1 MRAARTQRHPRRQR
15 GAGIA
20 AALLVALA
28 TAVPA
33 AADTV
38 KLPAV
43 RSVLGA
49 DEPCVAA
56 SAAQA
61 GGRPWALAA
70 LGHTRSLTLSQ
81 GGGVTVAVVDTGVST
96 TAAGLSGR
104 VTALAGAGEDCVGH
118 GTFAAGLIAAAS
130 TAGAAGA
137 AGGGPAGLAPQAEIL
152 AVRGTDERG
161 NASPARVAEG
171 IRQAA
176 DAGAPVVYVAVAL
189 ADGKAELTDAVR
201 YASRKDALVV
211 APLAPDALPKDR
223 ATGDLV
229 RPQPWY
235 WPAAAP
241 GVLAVTDYGPDGGR
255 PDNAPVV
262 SGADLAAPGDAVV
275 GLGPRGKGHFI
286 GSGASL
292 AAAHAAGAAA
302 LVRARYPEMSA
313 AEVSRQLTEAAYP
326 AAPPRL
332 DPYAALTAVLAEG
345 PGATPR
351 PAKAVVPAAV
361 SPEPRRRA
369 LIVAAVGAGVLLL
382 VAALAVVVPRG
393 RARGWRPAA

>member
-1 MRAARTQRHPRRQR
+1 MRAARTLRFR
-15 GAGIA
+15 GAAVA
-20 AALLVALA
+20 APLLVALSA
-28 TAVPA
+28 AVPA
-33 AADTV
+33 AADSV

-43 RSVLGA
+43 RSALGA
-49 DEPCVAA
+49 DESCVAA
-56 SAAQA
+56 SGEQA
-61 GGRPWALAA
+61 GGLPWASAA
-70 LGHTRSLTLSQ
+70 LGHARSLTLSQ
-81 GGGVTVAVVDTGVST
+81 GAGVTVAVVDTGVST

-104 VTALAGAGEDCVGH
+104 VTALGGAGEDCVGH
-118 GTFAAGLIAAAS
+118 GTFAAGLIAAA
-130 TAGAAGA
+130 GAAD
-137 AGGGPAGLAPQAEIL
+137 GGPAGLAPQAEIL

-161 NASPARVAEG
+161 NTSAARVAEG
-171 IRQAA
+171 IRKAA
-176 DAGAPVVYVAVAL
+176 DAGASVIYVGVAL
-189 ADGKAELTDAVR
+189 ADGKAELTDAVG
-201 YASRKDALVV
+201 YASREDALVV

-229 RPQPWY
+229 AAEPWY

-241 GVLAVTDYGPDGGR
+241 GVLAVTGYGPDAGR

-262 SGADLAAPGDAVV
+262 SGADLAAPGDSVV

-292 AAAHAAGAAA
+292 AAAHTAGAAA
-302 LVRARYPEMSA
+302 LVRARHPEMSA

-332 DPYAALTAVLAEG
+332 DPYAALTTVLAEKA
-345 PGATPR
+345 GAVPR

-361 SPEPRRRA
+361 SSEPRQRA
-369 LIVAAVGAGVLLL
+369 LVVAGVGAGVLLL

-393 RARGWRPAA
+393 RARGWRPAG

>member
-1 MRAARTQRHPRRQR
+1 MRAARTRRHPQRHR

-20 AALLVALA
+20 GALLVALSPA
-28 TAVPA
+28 GPAV
-33 AADTV
+33 ADSV

-61 GGRPWALAA
+61 GGTPWALAA
-70 LGHTRSLTLSQ
+70 LGHTRSLTLAQ
-81 GGGVTVAVVDTGVST
+81 GAGVTVAVVDTGVST

-130 TAGAAGA
+130 TAGAS
-137 AGGGPAGLAPQAEIL
+137 GGGPSGLAPQAEIL

-161 NASPARVAEG
+161 NASAARVAEG
-171 IRQAA
+171 IRKAA
-176 DAGAPVVYVAVAL
+176 DAGASVIYVAVAL
-189 ADGKAELTDAVR
+189 ANGKAELTDAVE
-201 YASRKDALVV
+201 YASRTDALVV

-229 RPQPWY
+229 PPEPWY

-262 SGADLAAPGDAVV
+262 SGADLAAPGDSVV

-302 LVRARYPEMSA
+302 LVRARHPEMSA
-313 AEVSRQLTEAAYP
+313 AQVSRQLTEAAYP

-332 DPYAALTAVLAEG
+332 DPYAALTAVLAKG
-345 PGATPR
+345 PGSTPR
-351 PAKAVVPAAV
+351 PARAVVPAPV

-369 LIVAAVGAGVLLL
+369 FVVAGVGGGVLLL

-393 RARGWRPAA
+393 RARGWRPAG